1 MFVDGRPPEIYAL
14 YAFLVAAILAFLG
27 ARQFARGAAKT
38 STLFFGI
45 GLLLMVTAFLVWATA
60 GKDFSGN
67 RLIRAPEWTVKS
79 GADGAFRWA
88 GSSPG

>member
-1 MFVDGRPPEIYAL
+1 METVVQPSQYFSVNVGVTYLDAKYHDYIPE
-14 YAFLVAAILAFLG
+14 
-27 ARQFARGAAKT
+27 
-38 STLFFGI
+38 
-45 GLLLMVTAFLVWATA
+45 A